1 MRPFKILVTGAS
13 SFLGAHLI
21 TELRARFQIV
31 ALNHHTPL
39 SVRGVKVMKIDLTRE
54 DHRKRLQ
61 RIDADAVIH
70 LAAVIKGKGSN
81 PSEDALRINTE
92 MMSAVLSLGIPVLY
106 ASSTVVHWDSD
117 LPYVRSRLA
126 DEAALAA
133 CPLPYVVL
141 RPSAPYGPRLIG
153 HSPGHQ
159 ESFHTLIR
167 WIRRGIVPMIGDG
180 SYRRQPIHV
189 ADFANAVALLLERDP
204 ATWSG
209 QIFDIGGP
217 RPLQFREIIERIA
230 QIEQQKARFLRLPK
244 GLMMK
249 VATFL
254 PDFDA
259 GLLGAVDNDEVADPS
274 KLIEETGLQLRT
286 FDQGIRG
293 VLRSL

>member
-1 MRPFKILVTGAS
+1 MRPYRILVTGAS

-21 TELRARFQIV
+21 TQLRARFQIV
-31 ALNHHTPL
+31 ALHHHTPL
-39 SVRGVKVMKIDLTRE
+39 SVRGVEVLKIDLTRE

-70 LAAVIKGKGSN
+70 LAAVIRGKGSN
-81 PSEDALRINTE
+81 PSEDALRINNE
-92 MMSAVLSLGIPVLY
+92 MMSAVLSLGLPVLY
-106 ASSTVVHWDSD
+106 ASSTVVNWDSD

-133 CPLPYVVL
+133 CALPYVVL
-141 RPSAPYGPRLIG
+141 RPSAPYGPKLLG
-153 HSPGHQ
+153 HDPGHQ

-167 WIRRGIVPMIGDG
+167 WIRRGFVPMIGDG

-204 ATWSG
+204 STWSG
-209 QIFDIGGP
+209 QTFEIGGP
-217 RPLQFREIIERIA
+217 KPLQFREIIDRIA
-230 QIEQQKARFLRLPK
+230 RIDHRKARCFRLPK

-249 VATFL
+249 VAGFL

-259 GLLGAVDNDEVADPS
+259 GLLGAVDNDEVADPAL
-274 KLIEETGLQLRT
+274 LIAETGLRLRS
-286 FDQGIRG
+286 FDEGIRG
-293 VLRSL
+293 VLRSI